1 MRQPVKGK
9 PVESQGRKAKELKT
23 CPYWTV
29 RVVRLPAYF
38 ISFFKN
44 MKDGGFFYGNNN
56 GHFTKGERRIFM
68 GRNNKMNNLIHGT
81 WKRLLSLVLVFALVI
96 TMVPSFALTA
106 SASEVSVN
114 SVSVY
119 DMKVNEINGYIDRVK
134 ILIGTEVPAGGMYSQ
149 DEYDN
154 AIGDFIE
161 SAERDLYIAGVLKSG
176 EIQNDGY
183 VSEWMDPLKRLKN
196 EYSKTD
202 KEKNAVTF
210 FNEGGYTFTGLG
222 RFVYKSSFHKDY
234 SSGLFGV
241 LANKAD
247 AVAKMRD
254 TVAFLEQGNK
264 YMTSAELAEYNYNQT
279 LNKLIAIKDDP
290 SEIVNAVLEDD
301 QDLKLLIGD
310 LNIIVGSLDDIIDAL
325 DKLNKLG
332 IGKDIMDPILGQMG
346 LSYDMLNSI
355 VEVKDILNRL
365 NIDTSGDVSIEESLG
380 NVVGGL
386 VGIAVD
392 TAVAS
397 AKVAAALKTEAAYN
411 AGLYILNETYT
422 GLKNNAANSLKTLF
436 EPVAKIVEPMRPY
449 LNMLGSSISLVNRL
463 VTIVDQVN
471 ELSDDFTMGGLSDTT
486 YTLAYILDDMA
497 DLMTAFGDV
506 RIAELL
512 NKLLENADLGGSAA
526 DATAGLLNQIINQ
539 LAGQDAGISGDDL
552 GFIRELVDTLKKDGL
567 KNTAKL
573 IPLLRTSSGILKRI
587 AELEGG
593 IQDIIDKDYESAWN
607 ALTKD
612 FGSIFGHTVD
622 LWNDIIGLFTEPVT
636 GVTAVMSA
644 SAGELRLDGT
654 EGDMF
659 LQTFAQGINAE
670 ATDTLSILFSS
681 SHSYSEKYKRF
692 EEFKEFTENVKEF
705 VKSLE
710 EINKE
715 IKDACKWAEDNLS
728 KEEAKDFLQKLGKH
742 YAKHMLDIIKAGFNR
757 DSVKNIISQMETAAA
772 EIKDLI
778 CLIKQNG
785 DIKIIATPG
794 NDEVFYNLSTNYD
807 VLREKLDDLFK
818 ELGISTEF
826 ALDSGLFLMDGIDV
840 KAAVELEDDIYEVK
854 ASYRLKLYLCS
865 REIKITLAEK
875 MLYIEVNGGG
885 EVPDPELTGIRIDK
899 EPKTEYKIN
908 ETLNLDGLEVYA
920 VYDRGQEAKLASEQ
934 YTVDPEAGTPLTAK
948 GTYTVTVSYKGFD
961 AAFEITVNDEGVE
974 EPDPVITDIKVRQ
987 VPNKIAYMAGQKLEL
1002 EGLRVFAIY
1011 NDNSED
1017 EMNTDEYTVEP
1028 SEGTE
1033 LTNEGTITVTVRYKE
1048 LSELSDSF
1056 NITVKS
1062 ADTEE
1067 PEKENYTVTF
1077 NANGGALADGAEA
1090 RVTVTSGTAIRL
1102 PSVTVRT
1109 NYRFNGW
1116 FDLDVHE
1123 GNAGDTYIVL
1133 SDVELIAR
1141 WTYVEPERPEQGG
1154 GNTSGGGRPQQIV
1167 EIPEPEIPLA
1177 GIYSLLSL
1185 DTEFEDGVVYY
1196 IDDNGNTIFVPFCF
1210 TIGNKV
1216 YFLGTAGIDY
1226 FVKENK
1232 KQFGDIEGHWAHDNI
1247 LAIASREVFQGYPDN
1262 SFGPDQQM
1270 TRAMLATVLARMAIA
1285 DTSIYTAQVFDDV
1298 SMDTWYGPSVAWA
1311 FDKGIVRGVGNDSF
1325 NPDGLVTREEIAV
1338 MLSRFLKYTEI
1349 EMKTETAAD
1358 FDDLNLANTW
1368 AVEAIDELQEY
1379 GIVTGR
1385 SGNMFDPFA
1394 ETTRGEISTML
1405 YRLIKIAINSSIN

>member
-1 MRQPVKGK
+1 
-9 PVESQGRKAKELKT
+9 
-23 CPYWTV
+23 
-29 RVVRLPAYF
+29 
-38 ISFFKN
+38 
-44 MKDGGFFYGNNN
+44 
-56 GHFTKGERRIFM
+56 
-68 GRNNKMNNLIHGT
+68 MNNSIHGT
-81 WKRLLSLVLVFALVI
+81 WKRLLSLLLVFALII

-114 SVSVY
+114 SVSAY
-119 DMKVNEINGYIDRVK
+119 DMKVNEVNGYIDRVK
-134 ILIGTEVPAGGMYSQ
+134 KLRGTEVPAGGTYSQ
-149 DEYDN
+149 NEYDN
-154 AIGDFIE
+154 AIETFIGG
-161 SAERDLYIAGVLKSG
+161 AERDLHIAGVLKSG
-176 EIQNDGY
+176 EIQKDVY
-183 VSEWMDPLKRLKN
+183 VSEWVDTANQLVKQYNKKSLSER
-196 EYSKTD
+196 ES
-202 KEKNAVTF
+202 NAVNF
-210 FNEGGYTFTGLG
+210 FNDGGFGFGFSILGMGLK
-222 RFVYKSSFHKDY
+222 FEYKSSFHKDY

-301 QDLKLLIGD
+301 HELKLLIGD
-310 LNIIVGSLDDIIDAL
+310 LNIIVGSLDDIISTL
-325 DKLNKLG
+325 DNLKKLG
-332 IGKDIMDPILGQMG
+332 IGKDIMDPILSQIG
-346 LSYDMLNSI
+346 LSYDVLNNI
-355 VEVKDILNRL
+355 AGLRDLLKNIG
-365 NIDTSGDVSIEESLG
+365 IDTSGDVKIEESMDE
-380 NVVGGL
+380 VIGGI

-392 TAVAS
+392 VAVVS
-397 AKVAAALKTEAAYN
+397 AKAAAALKTEAAYN
-411 AGLYILNETYT
+411 AGLFILNETYT

-436 EPVAKIVEPMRPY
+436 EPVAKIVEPIRPY

-463 VTIVDQVN
+463 VTIVDKVN

-497 DLMTAFGDV
+497 DLMTAFGDA

-512 NKLLENADLGGSAA
+512 DKLLESADLGGSAA
-526 DATAGLLNQIINQ
+526 NATAGLLNQIINQ

-552 GFIRELVDTLKKDGL
+552 GFIRDLVNTLKTDGL

-573 IPLLRTSSGILKRI
+573 VPLLRTSSNILKRI

-612 FGSIFGHTVD
+612 FGSMFGYTVT

-644 SAGELRLDGT
+644 STGELRLDGT

-670 ATDTLSILFSS
+670 ATDTLHILISP
-681 SHSYSEKYKRF
+681 SYSYGEKIKRF
-692 EEFKEFTENVKEF
+692 EKFKEFTKDIKDF

-710 EINKE
+710 DVNKE
-715 IKDACKWAEDNLS
+715 IKDACKWAENNLS

-742 YAKHMLDIIKAGFNR
+742 YAKHILDIIKTGFNR
-757 DSVKNIISQMETAAA
+757 DSVKNIISQMEIAAA
-772 EIKDLI
+772 EIRDLI

-826 ALDSGLFLMDGIDV
+826 ALDSGLFVMDGIAV
-840 KAAVELEDDIYEVK
+840 KAADELEDDIYEVK

-899 EPKTEYKIN
+899 KPKTEYKIN

-920 VYDRGQEAKLASEQ
+920 VYDRGPEEKLASEQ
-934 YTVDPEAGTPLTAK
+934 YTVAPEAGTPLTAK
-948 GTYTVTVSYKGFD
+948 GTYTVNVSYKGFD
-961 AAFEITVNDEGVE
+961 AAFEITVNDEDVE

-987 VPNKIAYMAGQKLEL
+987 LPDITTYKAGQSLEL
-1002 EGLRVFAIY
+1002 KGLKVYAIY
-1011 NDNSED
+1011 DNGSED
-1017 EMNTDEYTVEP
+1017 EMNADEYTVEP

-1033 LTNEGTITVTVRYKE
+1033 LISEGTMTVTVRHKE
-1048 LSELSDSF
+1048 LRELSDSF
-1056 NITVKS
+1056 DITVKT

-1067 PEKENYTVTF
+1067 PENGKYTVTF
-1077 NANGGALADGAEA
+1077 NANGGVLADGAETK
-1090 RVTVTSGTAIRL
+1090 VTVTSGTAIKL
-1102 PSVTVRT
+1102 PSVAART
-1109 NYRFNGW
+1109 DYSFRGW
-1116 FDLDVHE
+1116 YDGDVHE
-1123 GNAGDTYIVL
+1123 GNAGDEYTVL
-1133 SDVELIAR
+1133 YNVELTAL
-1141 WTYVEPERPEQGG
+1141 WKYEEPEKPDEPEEPKNPGNTGG
-1154 GNTSGGGRPQQIV
+1154 GGGGQPQQIV
-1167 EIPEPEIPLA
+1167 EIPEQEIPLA
-1177 GIYSLLSL
+1177 GIYFLISL
-1185 DTEFEDGVVYY
+1185 DTDFEDGIVCY

-1216 YFLGTAGIDY
+1216 YFLGIAGIDY

-1247 LAIASREVFQGYPDN
+1247 LAIAAREVFQGYPDN
-1262 SFGPDQQM
+1262 SFEPDQQM

-1311 FDKGIVRGVGNDSF
+1311 FDKGIVRGLGNNSF
-1325 NPDGLVTREEIAV
+1325 NPDGFVTREEIAV
-1338 MLSRFLKYTEI
+1338 MLSRFIKYTEI
-1349 EMKTETAAD
+1349 EMKSETVSD
-1358 FDDLNLANTW
+1358 FDDLNMANTW
-1368 AVEAIDELQEY
+1368 AVEAIAELQKY